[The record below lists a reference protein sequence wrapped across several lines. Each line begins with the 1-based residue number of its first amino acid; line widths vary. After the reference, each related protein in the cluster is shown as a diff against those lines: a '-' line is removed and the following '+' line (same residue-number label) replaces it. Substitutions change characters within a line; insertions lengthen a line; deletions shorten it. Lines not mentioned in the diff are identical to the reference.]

1 MSSNTTNTLNAI
13 KGVNSTFTGTP
24 MGSGLVPH
32 INSRGNTIN
41 WNPSLIKKN
50 YRLTERHKVG
60 IRKMMEYF
68 DSLHNFGKGFEVW
81 IGVLPN
87 GAPHSI
93 TLEGSAIVKHLGGV
107 LEFAVYGEDGRDI
120 LNGIR
125 ECYSNDRFQMNIK
138 D

>member
-1 MSSNTTNTLNAI
+1 MNTANTLGIIKKVMSS
-13 KGVNSTFTGTP
+13 
-24 MGSGLVPH
+24 
-32 INSRGNTIN
+32 GNTI
-41 WNPSLIKKN
+41 PIVTVTSGPTGTSLLKSN

-60 IRKMMEYF
+60 IRKMIEYF
-68 DSLHNFGKGFEVW
+68 DSLHNFCKGFEVW

-93 TLEGSAIVKHLGGV
+93 TLEGSEIVKHLGGV